1 MQAMLLSCAS
11 LQGPDCRRQVATACA
26 QPAQLGS
33 AAVNMGWAQRHP
45 VFISSC
51 VPYTTLQALLKRLE
65 DAAMAQRLGL
75 ATATSTAGS
84 DTHTGLAG
92 LSHWQAEIDQM
103 AHSAAV
109 VNEQEQ
115 RLDMRCTHFGDLE
128 EAQRVLQ
135 EMQQHAAQP
144 AGEVEVCHV

>member
-1 MQAMLLSCAS
+1 VSFA
-11 LQGPDCRRQVATACA
+11 PD
-26 QPAQLGS
+26 
-33 AAVNMGWAQRHP
+33 
-45 VFISSC
+45 
-51 VPYTTLQALLKRLE
+51 TTLQALLKRLE

-75 ATATSTAGS
+75 ASVSSTDGS
-84 DTHTGLAG
+84 NTRAG
-92 LSHWQAEIDQM
+92 LPELSQWQAEIDQLVQ
-103 AHSAAV
+103 SAGV

-144 AGEVEVCHV
+144 GGAEACHE